1 MIFWLVLE
9 LEIRKMVMDSF
20 KNKIFMPPM
29 SLTNM
34 HKGLGFLKNI
44 YLFIIIIII
53 LGVLCFEGGE
63 WGCVDLF
70 LFWLFLICSD

>member
-1 MIFWLVLE
+1 MVFWLVLE

-34 HKGLGFLKNI
+34 HKGLGF
-44 YLFIIIIII
+44 
-53 LGVLCFEGGE
+53 
-63 WGCVDLF
+63 
-70 LFWLFLICSD
+70 